1 MYESDDCGGVWLSV
15 FHHQF
20 VRFCRKWNILLSLI
34 FHLFHY
40 DKHYIMDA
48 PPAKGKESSAL
59 PLERAL
65 LLPAVFHMMIRLIVL
80 FVLQLVLVSLV
91 QLIIIRLS
99 R

>member
-1 MYESDDCGGVWLSV
+1 MEH
-15 FHHQF
+15 FT
-20 VRFCRKWNILLSLI
+20 LI
-34 FHLFHY
+34 DFHLFHY

-48 PPAKGKESSAL
+48 PPAKGKKAAPFFWSG
-59 PLERAL
+59 RCFL
-65 LLPAVFHMMIRLIVL
+65 LAVFHMMIRLIVL